1 MMADY
6 YEPRYLRGAIR
17 KIQPTRLF
25 FRNNFFTE
33 AVRFPTKTVTF
44 EFAENPR
51 ALLPFANEDMPAP
64 SVKRSSYQ
72 AKSYTAPLIS
82 GSRVI
87 TPATL
92 ETKLPGESPYNS
104 GFSPEDRARELA
116 ADDLMELQDQ
126 LYRQE
131 EYMCARVKQDG
142 KLIIDAE
149 GLHQEIDYELPF
161 IETPTQA
168 NKWTSSYD
176 ILGKLQKMA
185 RELRKQGTNPDQ
197 LIVGEGIAELFNT
210 NQAIVDLR
218 RDEYLKIPDPGSL
231 ANGIIYLCTLRA
243 PGINLDVYEY
253 SEYYTD
259 NTGTLKPVIDSGTVI
274 MQSSRERNFML
285 YGAVTYID
293 DRTRQYV
300 TEMTDYVPYVSVSTN
315 PPERRLIVSA
325 RSLPMPRDVNSWYV
339 LKNAV

>member
-1 MMADY
+1 MPDY
-6 YEPRYLRGAIR
+6 YEPRYLRGVIQ
-17 KIQPTRLF
+17 KIQPARLF
-25 FRNNFFTE
+25 FRSNYFTE
-33 AVRFPTKTVTF
+33 RVTFPTKTVTF

-51 ALLPFANEDMPAP
+51 ALLPYANEDLPAP
-64 SVKRSSYQ
+64 SVRRSGYE
-72 AKSYTAPLIS
+72 AKSYPAPLIS
-82 GSRVI
+82 GSRTI

-92 ETKLPGESPYNS
+92 ETKLLGESPYNS
-104 GFSPEDRARELA
+104 GIAPDDRAKQIA
-116 ADDLMELQDQ
+116 ANDLMELQDQ

-142 KLIIDAE
+142 KLTIDAE
-149 GLHQEIDYELPF
+149 GLHQEIDYGLPF
-161 IETPTQA
+161 LETPTNA

-176 ILGKLQKMA
+176 IIGKLQKMA

-197 LIVGEGIAELFNT
+197 LIVGEGIAEVLHQ

-218 RDEYLKIPDPGSL
+218 RDDYFKIPDPGSL

-243 PGINLDVYEY
+243 PGINLEVYEY

-259 NTGTLKPVIDSGTVI
+259 NTGNVVPVIDPGTVI

-293 DRTRQYV
+293 PRTGQYV
-300 TEMTDYVPYVSVSTN
+300 TEMTDYVPYVSVETN
-315 PPERRLIVSA
+315 PPVRRLIVSA
-325 RSLPMPRDVNSWYV
+325 RVLPMPRDVNSWYV